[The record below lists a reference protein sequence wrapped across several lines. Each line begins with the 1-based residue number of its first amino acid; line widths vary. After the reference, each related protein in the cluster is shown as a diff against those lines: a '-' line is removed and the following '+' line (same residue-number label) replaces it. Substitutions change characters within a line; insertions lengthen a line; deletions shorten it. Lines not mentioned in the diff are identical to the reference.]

1 MCLSREISA
10 GRQNNARA
18 LMLDVF
24 TIASVFD
31 VYHVATCGMRGTP
44 YSRMHVR
51 VTYFEKS
58 NAILHGYILAIYS
71 IWKGLFFVVE
81 LLINVRLTVYGT
93 RRGRITD
100 SGYYMLYIYV
110 KCKSWRVVIIGRH
123 NAKQFTIAKYCI
135 RRKSSHL

>member
-1 MCLSREISA
+1 MWP
-10 GRQNNARA
+10 
-18 LMLDVF
+18 
-24 TIASVFD
+24 
-31 VYHVATCGMRGTP
+31 HVACAAHLIPACMSVLHTF
-44 YSRMHVR
+44 
-51 VTYFEKS
+51 FEKS
-58 NAILHGYILAIYS
+58 NAILHGYILAIYF

-123 NAKQFTIAKYCI
+123 NAKQLKIAI
-135 RRKSSHL
+135 